1 MIRLDSMHHP
11 SAVLLLRRLSVGND
25 HARRRAA
32 HDSRR
37 VVPSPP
43 PNSDSAPCNRPNR
56 FDAPAIVC
64 RKSSQPT
71 SAKHRQ
77 RPNPH
82 SA

>member
-43 PNSDSAPCNRPNR
+43 PKSDSAPCNRPNR
-56 FDAPAIVC
+56 FDAPAIAC
-64 RKSSQPT
+64 RNRSQPT